1 MLKSLK
7 RKYHARMY
15 QRSAYKVNEAMAE
28 HRRRRELFHAANV
41 PARHNPYHKPFN
53 A

>member
-7 RKYHARMY
+7 RKYHAHMY
-15 QRSAYKVNEAMAE
+15 RRAAYRVGEAMAE
-28 HRRRRELFHAANV
+28 HRRRRELFRAANV
-41 PARHNPYHKPFN
+41 PDRHNPYHKPFN